1 MRPLSCLGR
10 SAVAVLLLAFLGWL
24 LLPRLLQ
31 PWLPPPQLI
40 LVLGGDVDREAA
52 AAQLAGRSGLPVL
65 VSGGSNSAYARWL
78 FNRYGV
84 SANQLQLDYSARDT
98 LGNFTTVVD
107 RLKQRGIRHVLLVT
121 SGDHMQRA
129 LLVGRLVAG
138 SRGIHLTPMA
148 VPCGTRCSPE
158 QLGKVLGDGLRALF
172 WVISGRDLRQQM
184 QDHPVER

>member
-1 MRPLSCLGR
+1 MRWLRRLLR
-10 SAVAVLLLAFLGWL
+10 SVVALLVLASLGWL

-40 LVLGGDVDREAA
+40 LVLGGDLDREKV
-52 AAQLAGRSGLPVL
+52 AAQVAGRSGLPVL

-84 SANQLQLDYSARDT
+84 SPSQLRLDYSARDT

-107 RLKQRGIRHVLLVT
+107 RLRRQGVRHVLLVT

-138 SRGIHLTPMA
+138 SRGIHLTPMP
-148 VPCGTRCSPE
+148 VPCGSKCRPE
-158 QLGKVLGDGLRALF
+158 PFGKVWGDGLRALV
-172 WVISGRDLRQQM
+172 WVLSGLDLRQEM
-184 QDHPVER
+184 QNRPAER